1 MAKSLVIV
9 ESPAKA
15 RTIGRYLGKDYV
27 VKPSLGHIKDL
38 PRKHLGVDVEKGFA
52 PTYFVISGKAKV
64 VGELRRAA
72 VKAEAVYLAADPD
85 REGEAICAHLR
96 EILTDKALYAEAD
109 QADGRGRRKK
119 PAKKKKKAAASASP
133 KDGNVVALE
142 VGPPVAAK
150 TKFFRVTM
158 NEITSRGV
166 KEAFAQ
172 PGQVDENLVNAQQA
186 RRILD
191 RLVGYEVSPLLWD
204 KVKRGLSAGRVQTVA
219 LRLVVER
226 EREIRAF
233 TPIEYWT
240 IDVNLSAEE
249 PPAFVAKL
257 IEVQGRKLE
266 VPDQDEAKRAKQ
278 FFIPN
283 EEDARNHAAVLEGA
297 SFVVESVQQKERRRY
312 PVPPF
317 ITSTL
322 QQEAARKLGFSVKRT
337 MQLAQRLYEGVE
349 AGEQG
354 SVGLITYMR
363 TDSTR
368 VSQDALASVREV
380 ITHRFGRDYVP
391 DEPRFYRSKKGAQ
404 DAHEAVRPTDPRHP
418 PEAVRAYLGEDEF
431 KLYTLIWQRF
441 VASQMMEAVF
451 DQTTIDI
458 RAGDYLLRATG
469 SVPKFDGFLAVYE
482 EGKDEAQRAEEEAE
496 AEAARLPQVREGE
509 SLQRNEVKPEQHT
522 TQPPP
527 RYTEA
532 TLVKELEQKGIGR
545 PSTYAAILSTI
556 LERAYVRKERGRFF
570 TTQLGEIITDLLVKS
585 FDDIFD
591 LRYTARMEE
600 ELDEIE
606 EGKLDWRAALQEF
619 YEKFSKDLE
628 RAGEEMENLKAGRPT
643 EEVCDRCG
651 KPMLLRMGRH
661 GLFLACSGYPDCT
674 NTREPE
680 FDVRGIESDDTAPE
694 SETQVCDNCGREMV
708 IKRGRFGPFYACTG
722 YPDCKTTKPL
732 TARGRAAQPTMLEE
746 KCPECGGQ
754 LQEKYGRFGPFYACT
769 GYPDCKTTKPLTAR
783 GRAAQPTMLDE
794 KCPECGGQLQEKFG
808 RYGAFIACSNF
819 PECRYTRQK
828 TLGIK
833 CPECGQ
839 GELAERMARKGR
851 RVFYGCSRFPGCKFT
866 SGQRPIAEPC
876 PLCQAPLTYEKRG
889 KAGSM
894 RVCRAPG
901 CDFEAPLV
909 SPQATASPSTSARQ
923 DSR

>member
-1 MAKSLVIV
+1 MGKSLVIV
-9 ESPAKA
+9 ESPAKS

-27 VKPSLGHIKDL
+27 VKSSLGHIKDL
-38 PRKHLGVDVEKGFA
+38 PRKHLGVNVEKGFE

-64 VGELRRAA
+64 VSELRRAA
-72 VKAEAVYLAADPD
+72 RQAEAVYLAADPD

-96 EILTDKALYAEAD
+96 EVLTEKALYAEAEP
-109 QADGRGRRKK
+109 ADGGRRRKK
-119 PAKKKKKAAASASP
+119 KEKPANKKKAAAAAAP
-133 KDGNVVALE
+133 KNGNVVALD
-142 VGPPVAAK
+142 VPPPVAPE

-158 NEITSRGV
+158 NEITARGV
-166 KEAFAQ
+166 KQAFGQ

-219 LRLVVER
+219 LRMVVER
-226 EREIRAF
+226 EREIRTF
-233 TPIEYWT
+233 TPVEYWT
-240 IDVNLSAEE
+240 IDVNLSAGE
-249 PPAFVAKL
+249 PPSFKAKL
-257 IEVQGRKLE
+257 VEWQGRKLE
-266 VPDQDEAKRAKQ
+266 VPEQDEAKRSKQ

-283 EEDARNHAAVLEGA
+283 EEEARKHAAALEGA
-297 SFVVESVQQKERRRY
+297 EFIVESVQQKERRRY

-322 QQEAARKLGFSVKRT
+322 QQEAARKLRFSVKRT

-349 AGEQG
+349 VGEQG

-368 VSQDALASVREV
+368 VSQDALAAVREV
-380 ITHRFGRDYVP
+380 IAHRFGRNYVP

-404 DAHEAVRPTDPRHP
+404 DAHEAIRPTDPRHL
-418 PEAVRAYLGEDEF
+418 PEAVRRYLEEDEF
-431 KLYTLIWQRF
+431 KLYQLIWQRF
-441 VASQMMEAVF
+441 VASQMTEAVF

-458 RAGDYLLRATG
+458 RAGDYRLRATG

-496 AEAARLPQVREGE
+496 AEAARLPVVREGE
-509 SLQRNEVKPEQHT
+509 RLRRNEVRPEQHT

-532 TLVKELEQKGIGR
+532 TLVKELEEKGIGR

-556 LERAYVRKERGRFF
+556 LEREYVRKDKGRFS
-570 TTQLGEIITDLLVKS
+570 TTQLGEIVSDLLIKS
-585 FDDIFD
+585 FEDIFD
-591 LRYTARMEE
+591 IRYTARMEE

-606 EGKLDWRAALQEF
+606 EGKLDWRAALEEF
-619 YEKFSKDLE
+619 YEKFSRDLE
-628 RAGEEMENLKAGRPT
+628 RAGEEMENVKAGLPT
-643 EEVCDRCG
+643 EQVCDRCG
-651 KPMLLRMGRH
+651 KPMLLRIGRH

-680 FDVRGIESDDTAPE
+680 LDVRGIESDDTAPE
-694 SETQVCDNCGREMV
+694 SETQYCENCGREMV
-708 IKRGRFGPFYACTG
+708 IKRGRYGPFYACTG

-732 TARGRAAQPTMLEE
+732 AARGAAAAPVPLEE
-746 KCPECGGQ
+746 ACPQ
-754 LQEKYGRFGPFYACT
+754 
-769 GYPDCKTTKPLTAR
+769 
-783 GRAAQPTMLDE
+783 
-794 KCPECGGQLQEKFG
+794 CGGQLQEKFG
-808 RYGAFIACSNF
+808 RYGAFIACSNY

-839 GELAERMARKGR
+839 GELAERRARRGR
-851 RVFYGCSRFPGCKFT
+851 RVFYGCSRYPECTFT
-866 SGQRPIAEPC
+866 SGQRPLPEPC
-876 PLCQAPLTYEKRG
+876 PLCQAPLTYEKRT
-889 KAGSM
+889 KQGSSF
-894 RVCRAPG
+894 RVCRNKE
-901 CDFEAPLV
+901 CEFEAPLE
-909 SPQATASPSTSARQ
+909 SREGLAAAAPSAESQGGR
-923 DSR
+923 

>member
-9 ESPAKA
+9 ESPAKS

-64 VGELRRAA
+64 VSDLRRAA
-72 VKAEAVYLAADPD
+72 RHAEAIYLAADPD

-96 EILTDKALYAEAD
+96 EILTDKTLYAEPE
-109 QADGRGRRKK
+109 QADGRGRKK
-119 PAKKKKKAAASASP
+119 KKASKKKAAAETAK
-133 KDGNVVALE
+133 KDGSVVALD
-142 VGPPVAAK
+142 VPPPVGAK

-166 KEAFAQ
+166 KEAFAR
-172 PGQVDENLVNAQQA
+172 PGQVDENLVNAQQT

-233 TPIEYWT
+233 TPIEYWSL
-240 IDVNLSAEE
+240 DVNLSAGE
-249 PPAFVAKL
+249 PPAFDAKL
-257 IEVQGRKLE
+257 IEWQGRKLE
-266 VPDQDEAKRAKQ
+266 VPEQDEAKRSKQ

-283 EEDARNHAAVLEGA
+283 EEEAKRHATALETAA

-322 QQEAARKLGFSVKRT
+322 QQEASRKAGFSVKRT
-337 MQLAQRLYEGVE
+337 MMLAQRLYEGVE
-349 AGEQG
+349 LGDEG

-368 VSQDALASVREV
+368 VSQDALAGVREL
-380 ITHRFGRDYVP
+380 IGERYGKNYLP
-391 DEPRFYRSKKGAQ
+391 DEPRFFRSKKGAQ
-404 DAHEAVRPTDPRHP
+404 DAHEAVRPADPHRA
-418 PEAVRAYLGEDEF
+418 PESVRRYLQDDEF

-441 VASQMMEAVF
+441 VASQMTEAVF

-458 RAGDYLLRATG
+458 RAGDYRLRATG

-482 EGKDEAQRAEEEAE
+482 EGKDEARRAEEEAE
-496 AEAARLPQVREGE
+496 AEAARLPVVREGE
-509 SLQRNEVKPEQHT
+509 SLRRNEIKPEQHT

-532 TLVKELEQKGIGR
+532 TLVKDLEEKGIGR

-556 LERAYVRKERGRFF
+556 LEREYVSKEKGRFY
-570 TTQLGEIITDLLVKS
+570 TTQLGEIVSDLLIKS
-585 FDDIFD
+585 FEDIFD
-591 LRYTARMEE
+591 VRYTARLEE

-619 YEKFSKDLE
+619 YDKFARDLE
-628 RAGEEMENLKAGRPT
+628 RAGEEMENVKAGLPT
-643 EEVCDRCG
+643 DQVCDRCG
-651 KPMLLRMGRH
+651 KPMLLRIGRH

-694 SETQVCDNCGREMV
+694 SETQYCDNCGREMV
-708 IKRGRFGPFYACTG
+708 IKRGRYGPFYACTG
-722 YPDCKTTKPL
+722 YPDCKTTKPIA
-732 TARGRAAQPTMLEE
+732 ARGRAAAPVMLDEI
-746 KCPECGGQ
+746 CPKCGGQ
-754 LQEKYGRFGPFYACT
+754 LQEKYGRFG
-769 GYPDCKTTKPLTAR
+769 
-783 GRAAQPTMLDE
+783 
-794 KCPECGGQLQEKFG
+794 
-808 RYGAFIACSNF
+808 AFIACSNY

-839 GELAERMARKGR
+839 GELAERRARRGR
-851 RVFYGCSRFPGCKFT
+851 RVFYGCSRYPECTFT
-866 SGQRPIAEPC
+866 SGQRPLAEPC
-876 PLCQAPLTYEKRG
+876 PLCKAPLTYEKRSQE
-889 KAGSM
+889 GSL
-894 RVCRAPG
+894 RVCRNKE
-901 CDFEAPLV
+901 CDFEEPLAPQPV
-909 SPQATASPSTSARQ
+909 AEARPAGPS
-923 DSR
+923 